1 MQGWPSLAELA
12 GKALLPLLLTP
23 VMLVVMPLLLL
34 GRADASR
41 PLLIGVCP
49 QDAVPP
55 AVERIG
61 DRPVKL
67 TGGSCPQLARALRLN
82 EVQALVEIR
91 ATGETGEADR
101 VLFKASQT
109 RGRESVAAARQVSFL
124 MRNPQHSLSDWPHAV
139 AVDSDLELSVGML
152 LIVLPALLVQWLLGA
167 VAPALVQAVDGS
179 VPDRASRLRLHARV
193 ALLGGAGIVGY
204 LAGIWIATMLG
215 NYVNSGTVQMIREL
229 DASVS
234 ATPSL
239 TSDVEIVASFLVM
252 SASFLVV
259 IAPAVTWLAVS
270 SRSRMSFSGV
280 YQVLALSLI
289 MIVMATGYAASS
301 RALPYAAYVPL
312 ASAAQGL
319 AELVR
324 GPLRWE
330 SLVVPLLVNA
340 IAGAFCLL
348 ASLRVREG
356 RVPDAAVET

>member
-23 VMLVVMPLLLL
+23 IMLVVMPLLLL

-41 PLLIGVCP
+41 PLVVGVCP
-49 QDAVPP
+49 PDAPP
-55 AVERIG
+55 LALTSLG
-61 DRPVKL
+61 GRPIELVAD
-67 TGGSCPQLARALRLN
+67 SCPRLARALRLD

-91 ATGETGEADR
+91 AAGESGEPDR

-109 RGRESVAAARQVSFL
+109 RGRESVALARQVSFL
-124 MRNPQHSLSDWPHAV
+124 LRNPQHSLSDWPRAI

-152 LIVLPALLVQWLLGA
+152 LIVLPALLVQWLMGA
-167 VAPALVQAVDGS
+167 VAPVLVQAVDGS
-179 VPDRASRLRLHARV
+179 VPARAARLRLHARV
-193 ALLGGAGIVGY
+193 ALLGAAAVVGY
-204 LAGIWIATMLG
+204 LVGIWIATVLG

-239 TSDVEIVASFLVM
+239 ASDLEIVASFLMM
-252 SASFLVV
+252 SASFLLV

-270 SRSRMSFSGV
+270 SRSRMSFSGA
-280 YQVLALSLI
+280 YQVLALALI

-301 RALPYAAYVPL
+301 RMLPYASYVPL

-324 GPLRWE
+324 GPLHWQA
-330 SLVVPLLVNA
+330 LAVPLLVNA
-340 IAGAFCLL
+340 AAGAACLI
-348 ASLRVREG
+348 ASLRAR
-356 RVPDAAVET
+356 PAAAATQA